1 MISLPNPKV
10 ITTLMQEKV
19 IDLIQQYCDV
29 LRTNFQTYAIESHR
43 KFLDDPETK
52 EYHQQQIDKLCEGE
66 GLYNYTFEKGRK
78 YARIV
83 MHTPQGQRSAHAF
96 VDMNTGDVFKSAS
109 WKSPAKN
116 GVRYNLLDDKSRQE
130 MYQRAD
136 WAGAHL
142 YA

>member
-1 MISLPNPKV
+1 MKE
-10 ITTLMQEKV
+10 QV

-29 LRTNFQTYAIESHR
+29 LRTNYQTFAIEGHR

-66 GLYNYTFEKGRK
+66 GLYNFYYEKGRK

-83 MHTPQGQRSAHAF
+83 MQMSNGQRSAHAF
-96 VDMNTGDVFKSAS
+96 VDMNTADVYKAAS
-109 WKSPAKN
+109 WKGPAK
-116 GVRYNLLDDKSRQE
+116 GIRYNLLDDKSKEE
-130 MYQRAD
+130 MYKRAD
-136 WAGAHL
+136 FAGSYL